1 MEEILHHLGWLRV
14 EALEIMG
21 YTIYQLVQD
30 IFHPPWLFISGDLGG
45 KLGFGELVEVNVCG

>member
-30 IFHPPWLFISGDLGG
+30 IFHPQYQSSEIYGNPWIYGWFLLA
-45 KLGFGELVEVNVCG
+45 EL